1 MRPRRSPIDMM
12 VDKACGFD
20 HNAPPPPREPV
31 KAEDEQTQLVCDA
44 CTALAKWAES
54 VDGDAH
60 TDEVAAKKRAA
71 LAAGRAL
78 VAAGW

>member
-1 MRPRRSPIDMM
+1 MRPRSPIEMM

-20 HNAPPPPREPV
+20 PDAPPQPRAPV
-31 KAEDEQTQLVCDA
+31 KADDEQTQLVCDA
-44 CTALAKWAES
+44 CTALAAWAEA

-60 TDEVAAKKRAA
+60 TDDVAAKKRAA

>member
-1 MRPRRSPIDMM
+1 MM

-20 HNAPPPPREPV
+20 PNAPRPPLEPV
-31 KAEDEQTQLVCDA
+31 KAEPVKAGDEQTQLVCDA
-44 CTALAKWAES
+44 CTALATWAEA

>member
-1 MRPRRSPIDMM
+1 MRPRSPIEMM

-20 HNAPPPPREPV
+20 PNAPPPPRVPV
-31 KAEDEQTQLVCDA
+31 KADDEQTQVVCDA
-44 CTALAKWAES
+44 CTALAAWAEA

-78 VAAGW
+78 WAAGW